1 MELTISHLR
10 AARALANGASISDV
24 ARKVNVARGT
34 IYGYQKLPEF
44 QSAVQVFKE
53 EQIEQ
58 AVSNEADVT
67 QSRDDELALRQY
79 IRPLAEETCG
89 LVLDLVRHFREQGVE
104 NISPSRIQGLMNS
117 AVEAIECLR
126 KGNDRISGLEVL
138 LDELSKTQEVH
149 AAKVV
154 PLTVCH
160 STATDEGAS

>member
-1 MELTISHLR
+1 MQLTFQEMK
-10 AARALANGASISDV
+10 AARLVALGRSDV
-24 ARKVNVARGT
+24 DTMRESGIRKTKFYDLKKTEKFKQV
-34 IYGYQKLPEF
+34 
-44 QSAVQVFKE
+44 VQWFATE
-53 EQIEQ
+53 HAMLSIG
-58 AVSNEADVT
+58 NEADVE
-67 QSRDDELALRQY
+67 QSRADELALRDY

-89 LVLDLVRHFREQGVE
+89 LVLDLVRDVRDRGVE
-104 NISPSRIQGLMNS
+104 DLSPRQIQGLMNS